1 VSDDE
6 AKTIDPQEVFRG
18 LWQLRDRDLGL
29 LASLLAAQGIDVQ
42 KSPAESLRWCRRHA
56 ESGEANAQHALAK
69 LLWIGL
75 AGRNDREAFE
85 WCTKAS
91 AQGYLPATVMLS
103 GFYSTGI
110 GVDVDHAKAIALLG
124 SAVESG
130 SPEAMVLLAASYE
143 HEIGVKKDHAKA
155 VHLWRSAARLGNA
168 DAQCSL
174 GRELIESQNPD
185 EVAEGVRWLRS
196 AADQGNGSAHYE
208 LANLYET
215 GRGGLPEDKQQAER
229 HRARAAE
236 LWGE

>member
-1 VSDDE
+1 V
-6 AKTIDPQEVFRG
+6 DPQEIFRG
-18 LWQLRDRDLGL
+18 LWRLRDRDLGL
-29 LASLLAAQGIDVQ
+29 LASILAAQGIDVQ
-42 KSPAESLRWCRRHA
+42 KSPQEALRWCRKNA
-56 ESGEANAQHALAK
+56 ESGDAKAQHALAK

-85 WCTKAS
+85 WCKKS
-91 AQGYLPATVMLS
+91 SSQGYLPATAMLS

-110 GVDVDHAKAIALLG
+110 GVDVDHAKAIALLE

-130 SPEAMVLLAASYE
+130 SSEAMVLLAASYE
-143 HEIGVKKDHAKA
+143 HEIGVEKNHAKA
-155 VHLWRSAARLGNA
+155 LHLWRSAAQLGNA

-174 GRELIESQNPD
+174 GRELIESKNPD
-185 EVAEGVRWLRS
+185 EVAEGIRWLRS

-208 LANLYET
+208 LARLYET
-215 GRGGLPEDKQQAER
+215 GTGGLPEDRRQAEK